1 MIHHVAHNKMAASL
15 LEVNSVMSG
24 LLASLASVFSKVAL
38 EEGKMTLK
46 WLVCFSNE
54 ACSEVREIFFK

>member
-1 MIHHVAHNKMAASL
+1 MAASL

-54 ACSEVREIFFK
+54 ACSEVREIFKK